1 MQCHLTARLWTKW
14 YRRVAGFHLFRC
26 FLGNLTRTLFLRFYE
41 LLIVLCKKISKD
53 DIWSLLYTL
62 KEETLLADQYIA
74 IFTFLLVQW
83 ETFVLCNP
91 FKNVRQAYY
100 TIPVLRPI
108 LRSYIDGANDKELG
122 TDEISRKTDKQEN
135 RLDYKEQNN
144 QQSDRQ

>member
-108 LRSYIDGANDKELG
+108 LWSYIDATDFSLPWRVAQTSTIIFLG
-122 TDEISRKTDKQEN
+122 
-135 RLDYKEQNN
+135 YFC
-144 QQSDRQ
+144 